1 MIERNE
7 QNVAI
12 MVDLLH
18 EDLLNFIRLERSY
31 YQLISHEQHQ
41 VEKNDL
47 NEIWANWTCSKI
59 KGA

>member
-18 EDLLNFIRLERSY
+18 EDLLNFIQLDRSY

-41 VEKNDL
+41 VEK
-47 NEIWANWTCSKI
+47 
-59 KGA
+59 